1 MAKPLVM
8 TGVHSG
14 DRLMQ
19 LTRLPKRRHA
29 RPTSLNRSAPAAEP
43 APKPATRDARRG
55 GGPEDRALYACMCGY
70 AFQAAVTTSVDCPHC
85 GTEQAW

>member
-1 MAKPLVM
+1 
-8 TGVHSG
+8 
-14 DRLMQ
+14 MQ

-29 RPTSLNRSAPAAEP
+29 RPTRKNRSAPSPESVP
-43 APKPATRDARRG
+43 TPATRDARRG

-85 GTEQAW
+85 GTQQAW

>member
-1 MAKPLVM
+1 
-8 TGVHSG
+8 
-14 DRLMQ
+14 MQ

-29 RPTSLNRSAPAAEP
+29 RPTRNDRSAPPAE
-43 APKPATRDARRG
+43 AVPKPATRDARRG

-70 AFQAAVTTSVDCPHC
+70 AFRAAVTTSVDCPHC